1 MCFTYLNLYSN
12 KNAIYYLKYEM
23 YYTLVG
29 FGCYILVGVFLM
41 KAFNLNDAF
50 HLFEPLISGT
60 PLTTWVMA
68 PMYIVGYALVL
79 FCVEILKKN
88 KIIQNDIT

>member
-1 MCFTYLNLYSN
+1 
-12 KNAIYYLKYEM
+12 
-23 YYTLVG
+23 
-29 FGCYILVGVFLM
+29 M

-50 HLFEPLISGT
+50 HLVEPLISCT

-88 KIIQNDIT
+88 KIIKDDIT